1 MPMLDEESAQRTKM
15 PQIYRLRVNGAPR
28 EVTLEGD
35 TPLLYALRNDLELSG
50 AKFGCGLAQCGACT
64 VIVGGD
70 AVRSCQRSVGS
81 VGDAAVT
88 TLEGLGT
95 VEQPHPLQK
104 AFIDEQ
110 AMQCGYCINGMI
122 MEAKLLLDRNKRP
135 SDAEIKTAL
144 DGHLCRCGSHNRIVR
159 AVARAAK
166 EMSA

>member
-1 MPMLDEESAQRTKM
+1 
-15 PQIYRLRVNGAPR
+15 VNGEAR
-28 EVTLEGD
+28 TVTVEAD
-35 TPLLYALRNDLELSG
+35 TPLLYVLRNDLELNG

-70 AVRSCQRSVGS
+70 ATRSCVRPVGS
-81 VGDAAVT
+81 IGDAAIT

-95 VEQPHPLQK
+95 VEDPHPLQK
-104 AFIDEQ
+104 AFVEEQ

-122 MEAKLLLDRNKRP
+122 MEAKSFLDHNKQP
-135 SDAEIKTAL
+135 TDGEIRAAL

-166 EMSA
+166 DMPV